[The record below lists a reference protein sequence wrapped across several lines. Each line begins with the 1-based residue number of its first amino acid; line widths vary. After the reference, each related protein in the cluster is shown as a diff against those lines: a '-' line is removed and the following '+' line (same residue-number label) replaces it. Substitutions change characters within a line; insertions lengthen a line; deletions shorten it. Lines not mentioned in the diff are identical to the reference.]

1 MIKRFPLPDLLKG
14 FAVFL
19 IVPVHILETFID
31 YPGRESLFGKIL
43 LVLGGPVAVPIFMMI
58 MGYFV
63 ALSKKG
69 TLQNIFRGGLIFMI
83 GILLNIGLNF
93 HLLLKIKFG
102 GLRFDPLQAIF
113 GVDIFYLAGLSIII
127 LALLKTI
134 KTGRQWIVL
143 SLILFVS
150 VTTSYFNEI
159 LMVTD
164 RNYLLPFIGGGYS
177 WSYFPLFPWLTY
189 PLVGFLF
196 QEKESWIREFLERN
210 KTATIAFLLAVLVPV
225 VFFHQFG
232 FEVAIDLPQYYHHE
246 FWFILWTLGV
256 DILWVSMAWFVVH
269 QFNEFPAFV
278 FLRWLGSNITV
289 FYIVQWLI
297 IGNIATAIYQTQ
309 DLSRFGYWFGT
320 IFLATIGITF
330 LFGKVKTLH
339 NKNIYIND
347 LLKSK
352 LGLLQHR
359 HQYPAK

>member
-1 MIKRFPLPDLLKG
+1 MVKRFPLPDLLKG

-19 IVPVHILETFID
+19 IVPVHILETFVD
-31 YPGRESLFGKIL
+31 YPGRESLFGKTL

-63 ALSKKG
+63 ASSKKG
-69 TLQNIFRGGLIFMI
+69 TLQNIFRGGLIFSI

-102 GLRFDPLQAIF
+102 GLRFDPLQAIL

-127 LALLKTI
+127 LSLLKTI
-134 KTGRQWIVL
+134 KTGRQWIIL

-150 VTTSYFNEI
+150 STTSYFNEI

-196 QEKESWIREFLERN
+196 QQNELGIREFIERN
-210 KTATIAFLLAVLVPV
+210 KTTTIAFLIAVLVPV

-232 FEVAIDLPQYYHHE
+232 FETTIDLSQYYHHE
-246 FWFILWTLGV
+246 FWFILWTLGI
-256 DILWVSMAWFVVH
+256 DILWVSMGWFVIH
-269 QFNEFPAFV
+269 RFNEFPVFV
-278 FLRWLGSNITV
+278 FLRWLGRDITV

-309 DLSRFGYWFGT
+309 DLIWFGCWVGT
-320 IFLATIGITF
+320 IFLATIGIT
-330 LFGKVKTLH
+330 LLYDKIKILNIKTLI
-339 NKNIYIND
+339 KI
-347 LLKSK
+347 
-352 LGLLQHR
+352 
-359 HQYPAK
+359 

>member
-31 YPGRESLFGKIL
+31 YPGRESLFGKTL

-69 TLQNIFRGGLIFMI
+69 IWQNIFRGILIFMI

-93 HLLLKIKFG
+93 HLLLKIKFE

-127 LALLKTI
+127 LALMKTI

-143 SLILFVS
+143 SMILFVS

-196 QEKESWIREFLERN
+196 QQKEAGIRVFIEKN
-210 KTATIAFLLAVLVPV
+210 KIATITVLISVVVPV

-232 FEVAIDLPQYYHHE
+232 IETTIDLPQYYHHE

-256 DILWVSMAWFVVH
+256 DILWVSVAWFVVKK
-269 QFNEFPAFV
+269 FIEFPVFV
-278 FLRWLGSNITV
+278 FLRWLGRNITV

-309 DLSRFGYWFGT
+309 DLIRFGFWFCT
-320 IFLATIGITF
+320 IFLSTIGITF
-330 LFGKVKTLH
+330 IFESMKKLN
-339 NKNIYIND
+339 NKHLYMND
-347 LLKSK
+347 LLRSK
-352 LGLLQHR
+352 L
-359 HQYPAK
+359 